1 MGGSRR
7 VPLPTTLARPRSKS
21 SVASPPPK
29 PAKRSKSAINAR
41 GEARRPA
48 PRSPGK
54 APAIATYVY
63 CVVRSAA
70 PPVMA
75 DGIDALPGG
84 GAPRVL
90 PIAASKWLVAADVPL
105 KVFGQ
110 DALNKRL
117 QDVDWMSRCGVAHQA
132 VIESFLGSDAV
143 VPMTLFTIFASDER
157 AIAEAKKD
165 AARLDASLDRV
176 AGRAEWV
183 VRVLRGDAAPSGETT
198 AGQAPRTRAGAAPAQ
213 APRSGREFLQAKV
226 NQRQAARRAAE
237 ETSQAASALMT
248 ALSDAADDV
257 SDRTDGGT
265 SGALA
270 SSALLDA
277 AFLVARTAE
286 PRFEQAAR
294 RMAQPLAERGFRVSV
309 TGPWPCYSFVS
320 SRT

>member
-7 VPLPTTLARPRSKS
+7 VPLPT
-21 SVASPPPK
+21 
-29 PAKRSKSAINAR
+29 AKAK
-41 GEARRPA
+41 
-48 PRSPGK
+48 
-54 APAIATYVY
+54 ATYVY
-63 CVVRSAA
+63 CVVRSVTL
-70 PPVMA
+70 PVVA
-75 DGIDALPGG
+75 GGIEPLPGG
-84 GAPRVL
+84 SAPRVL
-90 PIAASKWLVAADVPL
+90 PIAPKKWLVAADVPL

-110 DALNKRL
+110 DALNKQL

-132 VIESFLGSDAV
+132 VIESFIDSDAV

-165 AARLDASLDRV
+165 AKRLDASLDRV

-183 VRVLRGDAAPSGETT
+183 VRVLRGDAALPAGTTT
-198 AGQAPRTRAGAAPAQ
+198 APA

-226 NQRQAARRAAE
+226 NQRQAARLAAE
-237 ETSQAASALMT
+237 ETSQAVGALMT

-257 SDRTDGGT
+257 SDRTDART

-294 RMAQPLAERGFRVSV
+294 RMAQPLAERGYRVSV